1 MQFPPYLNE
10 LINTLIRINGIGYKV
25 ATKIA
30 IALTLDQNGIRSN
43 IISHLSKI
51 NDKVKVCFECGN
63 LIFDNL
69 NKCTICRNK
78 DRIHNSILVIENI
91 ETLFLFESLNEFKGV
106 YHVTYGVISPIN
118 GVTPEKLNINSL
130 IERVN
135 RQKSNFENIEL
146 IFGFNSSIEAQSTI
160 TYIMSSIIK
169 NVSQDKNILF
179 SKLAS
184 GIPPGSEIESLPNKA
199 ISESLKNRINI
210 EFSI

>member
-10 LINTLIRINGIGYKV
+10 LISILIKINGIGYKV

-30 IALTLDQNGIRSN
+30 IALTLDQNGIRSS
-43 IISHLSKI
+43 IISHLNKI
-51 NDKVKVCFECGN
+51 NNKAGVCFECGN

-78 DRIHNSILVIENI
+78 DRIHNSILIIENI
-91 ETLFLFESLNEFKGV
+91 ETLFLFESLNEFKGL
-106 YHVTYGVISPIN
+106 YHITYGLISPIN

-130 IERVN
+130 IERLN
-135 RQKSNFENIEL
+135 RLTLNFEQVEL

-160 TYIMSSIIK
+160 TYIISSITK
-169 NVSQDKNILF
+169 NISQSKNILF

-184 GIPPGSEIESLPNKA
+184 GIPPGSEIESLPNRA
-199 ISESLKNRINI
+199 ISESLKNRVNI

>member
-10 LINTLIRINGIGYKV
+10 LISILIKINGIGYKV

-43 IISHLSKI
+43 IISHLTKM
-51 NDKVKVCFECGN
+51 NNKVKVCPECGN

-69 NKCTICRNK
+69 ETCSICRNK

-106 YHVTYGVISPIN
+106 YHITYGVISPIN
-118 GVTPEKLNINSL
+118 GVTPDKLNINSL
-130 IERVN
+130 IDRLN
-135 RQKSNFENIEL
+135 RLTLNFEQVEL

-160 TYIMSSIIK
+160 TYIISSIIN
-169 NVSQDKNILF
+169 NVSKSKNIIF

-184 GIPPGSEIESLPNKA
+184 GIPPGSDIENLPNKA